1 MFLLDLPVGA
11 SMAIVLTV
19 SMAFSVGLYF
29 CIYRTCGG
37 NISEGTHRIA
47 GMVVRSSGVVYAL
60 VIGLMFTDVTSEYN
74 KMVLELEMEAAAL
87 TRLHGALE
95 RHRDHEKLQETR
107 AQLVEYIRFVV
118 DVQWPALRELKM
130 ASRDPEIT
138 GMRALDQVWKDLD
151 AIEYKPGD
159 LNLKELLD
167 EAEDHKIQRMFDIK
181 GEVLPVFWYIAVIGY
196 FFTLIPMCLA
206 PPTFR
211 RCLLV
216 ALYSGMVAM
225 VLLGTFILT
234 HPYSSA
240 AGINPQV
247 FQWLLEFN
255 SA

>member
-1 MFLLDLPVGA
+1 MFLLNLPLGA
-11 SMAIVLTV
+11 SVVIVLTV

-29 CIYRTCGG
+29 CIYLICGG
-37 NISEGTHRIA
+37 NISEGTKRTA

-60 VIGLMFTDVTSEYN
+60 VIGMMFTDVTSEYN
-74 KMVLELEMEAAAL
+74 KMVLELEMESAAL

-95 RHRDHEKLQETR
+95 RHRDHEKLEDAR
-107 AQLVEYIRFVV
+107 KQLVEYIRFVV

-130 ASRDPEIT
+130 DSRDPEIT
-138 GMRALDQVWKDLD
+138 GMKALDQVWKDLD

-167 EAEDHKIQRMFDIK
+167 TAEDHKIQRMFDIK
-181 GEVLPVFWYIAVIGY
+181 GEVLPVFWYIAIIGY
-196 FFTLIPMCLA
+196 FFTLIPMCLEA
-206 PPTFR
+206 PTFR

-216 ALYSGMVAM
+216 AIYSGMVSM
-225 VLLGTFILT
+225 ILLGTFILT

-255 SA
+255 NT

>member
-1 MFLLDLPVGA
+1 VFLLNLPVGV

-29 CIYRTCGG
+29 CIYRICGG
-37 NISEGTHRIA
+37 NISEGTNRIA
-47 GMVVRSSGVVYAL
+47 GMVVRSSGVMYAL

-95 RHRDHEKLQETR
+95 RHRDHEKLANTR
-107 AQLVEYIRFVV
+107 KQLVEYIRFVV
-118 DVQWPALRELKM
+118 EVQWPALRELKI
-130 ASRDPEIT
+130 ASKDPEIT
-138 GMRALDQVWKDLD
+138 GMKALDQVWKDLD
-151 AIEYKPGD
+151 ALEYKPGD
-159 LNLKELLD
+159 LNLKKLLD

-196 FFTLIPMCLA
+196 FFTLVPMCLA
-206 PPTFR
+206 APTFR

-234 HPYSSA
+234 HPYSPA

>member
-1 MFLLDLPVGA
+1 MFLLNLPVGV
-11 SMAIVLTV
+11 SVTIVLTL
-19 SMAFSVGLYF
+19 SMVFSVGLYF
-29 CIYRTCGG
+29 CIYRILGG
-37 NISEGTHRIA
+37 DVSGETKKTA
-47 GMVVRSSGVVYAL
+47 GMVATRIGVVYAL

-95 RHRDHEKLQETR
+95 RHRDHEKFDHTR
-107 AQLVEYIRFVV
+107 QLLVEYIHFVV
-118 DVQWPALRELKM
+118 DVQWPALRELRV
-130 ASRDPEIT
+130 ASKDPAIT
-138 GMRALDQVWKDLD
+138 GMHALDQVWSDLD
-151 AIEYKPGD
+151 SIDYKPGD

-167 EAEDHKIQRMFDIK
+167 KAEDHKIQRMFDIK
-181 GEVLPVFWYIAVIGY
+181 GEVLPVFWYIAIIGY
-196 FFTLIPMCLA
+196 FFSLVPMCLEA
-206 PPTFR
+206 PTLR

-234 HPYSSA
+234 HPYSPA